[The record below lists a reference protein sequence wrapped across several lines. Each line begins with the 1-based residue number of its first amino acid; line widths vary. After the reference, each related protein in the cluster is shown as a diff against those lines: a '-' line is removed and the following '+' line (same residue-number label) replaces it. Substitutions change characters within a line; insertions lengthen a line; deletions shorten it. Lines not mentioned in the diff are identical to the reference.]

1 MNYQNKDVG
10 LELSLIDNNPDI
22 ISLTSNSN
30 SPFSVNSK
38 DTLEIPEYI
47 LDDDKEK
54 RILDTF
60 TKEDQYPYA
69 ALEPSDKEIANIVLS
84 RLGEPYKKK
93 MVQTKP
99 RKYIRSKDGN
109 FIKASKINVK
119 NVPLGGYNNE
129 ERRLIQEIHRENNKK
144 ERRKLT
150 HKLQAS
156 LNKRYKRQQKKQ
168 KTKKGGK
175 SKTRNN
181 KYRQV
186 NTEKSNKHRYSNRT
200 RRNKKNKY

>member
-1 MNYQNKDVG
+1 MNYQNKDVD
-10 LELSLIDNNPDI
+10 LELSLLDNNPDI
-22 ISLTSNSN
+22 INLTSNSN

-47 LDDDKEK
+47 LNDDKEK

-109 FIKASKINVK
+109 FIKTSKINVK
-119 NVPLGGYNNE
+119 NVPVGGYNNE
-129 ERRLIQEIHRENNKK
+129 ERRLILEIHRENNKK
-144 ERRKLT
+144 ERTNLT
-150 HKLQAS
+150 RKLQAS
-156 LNKRYKRQQKKQ
+156 LNKRYKRQQKK
-168 KTKKGGK
+168 KGGK
-175 SKTRNN
+175 SKNN

-186 NTEKSNKHRYSNRT
+186 KTEKSKKHHKSNRT